1 VLKERKLTEQE
12 LVALG
17 RRALDDSVEHLD
29 AATLSFLNRARHQA
43 LEQANAAPRWQW
55 LPLAGRGIAGWGGIA
70 SLGAASCALVLA
82 VMIALPGGSLTDGP
96 ADDLSM
102 PMLAEDASMAA
113 LEDQALL
120 EDLDMM
126 LWLIEAENHA
136 S

>member
-1 VLKERKLTEQE
+1 VLKERQLTEQE

-55 LPLAGRGIAGWGGIA
+55 LPMAGRGVAGWGGIA

-82 VMIALPGGSLTDGP
+82 VMIALPGGSLTDTV
-96 ADDLSM
+96 DDLSM
-102 PMLAEDASMAA
+102 PMLADDANMAA